1 MEGLMRWLKM
11 VGRNKALLLMVLPG
25 AVWFLLFCYLPMPGA
40 IIAFK
45 DYKFSTDGFLASI
58 IESDWIGLK
67 NFEYLFKT
75 EDSWII
81 VRNTLLYNAV
91 FIVLGTTLSVIVAII
106 ISQIANKKMAKIYQ
120 TGMFLPHFLSWVIVS
135 YFVFS
140 FLSVDKGVLNQ
151 FLTFI
156 GVDPVFWY
164 SEKEYWPYIL
174 VFVNLWKGVGYGSVI
189 YLAAIVGIDKSYFEA
204 AMIDGA
210 SKWQQIRKIT
220 IPMITPIIVIMFIL
234 AVGGIFRA
242 DFGLFYQVPRD
253 TGALYPVTNVID
265 TFVYRGLKVTG
276 NIGMSTAAGL
286 YQAVVGFVLVIV
298 TNFIVRKIN
307 KEQALF

>member
-1 MEGLMRWLKM
+1 MRWLNIFS
-11 VGRNKALLLMVLPG
+11 RNKWLLLMVLPG
-25 AVWFLLFCYLPMPGA
+25 TVWFFLFCYLPMPGV

-45 DYKFSTDGFLASI
+45 DYKFDTDGFLASMI
-58 IESDWIGLK
+58 RSEWVGFK
-67 NFEYLFKT
+67 NFEYLFQT
-75 EDSWII
+75 EDAWII

-91 FIVLGTTLSVIVAII
+91 FILLGTFFSVLVAILVSEI
-106 ISQIANKKMAKIYQ
+106 TNKKMAKLYQ

-151 FLTFI
+151 LLKFF
-156 GVDPVFWY
+156 GADPVFWY
-164 SEKEYWPYIL
+164 SKTDYWPYIL
-174 VFVNLWKGVGYGSVI
+174 VIVNLWKGVGYGSVV
-189 YLAAIVGIDKSYFEA
+189 YLAAIVGIDKTYFEA

-234 AVGGIFRA
+234 AIGGIFRA

-276 NIGMSTAAGL
+276 NISMSTAAGL
-286 YQAVVGFVLVIV
+286 YQSIVGFVLVIV
-298 TNFIVRKIN
+298 TNLIVRKIN
-307 KEQALF
+307 REQALF